1 MYLFFQ
7 TFPFF
12 GVVPLV
18 LNEEGKEVEGET
30 EGYIVRIFY
39 LMNFLLNICL
49 WVLYILTYMYESQFG
64 QNRKTRVF
72 QQILEAFLHLIDNLS
87 SVLKT

>member
-1 MYLFFQ
+1 MPIWHFTDRAFHYPFMYLFFQ

-30 EGYIVRIFY
+30 EGYIVRNFY
-39 LMNFLLNICL
+39 LKIFFIKYLPLSFRYINIY
-49 WVLYILTYMYESQFG
+49 V
-64 QNRKTRVF
+64 
-72 QQILEAFLHLIDNLS
+72 
-87 SVLKT
+87 